1 MSDPFAEDAGAYV
14 LGALSDADRAAFVE
28 HLRGCVECRQ
38 AVADVEDLP
47 GLLALVPAEGPVDPP
62 ASVLSGLLAE
72 VERLEQADQLAA
84 RRAARGRRWWTGAG
98 LAAAAAAGVVLSGQ
112 LVPMPWTDG
121 APVVVAAATTTVQ
134 LTSEAPVPI
143 TASVDLTAVRWGT
156 KVDVTCSYQAG
167 QGGQGGQY
175 AAGAEYALILYDAAG
190 GTEEVATW
198 TVVPGVEMNVPAA
211 TATPLDQI
219 TRVEMVSVSGG
230 TVVLSGEVVG

>member
-28 HLRGCVECRQ
+28 HLRGCAECRQ

-62 ASVLSGLLAE
+62 ASVLSG
-72 VERLEQADQLAA
+72 
-84 RRAARGRRWWTGAG
+84 
-98 LAAAAAAGVVLSGQ
+98 Q
-112 LVPMPWTDG
+112 LVPMPWTEG

-134 LTSEAPVPI
+134 LTSEAAVPI
-143 TASVDLTAVRWGT
+143 TASVDLTAAPWGA
-156 KVDVTCSYQAG
+156 KVDVTCSYRVG

-175 AAGAEYALILYDAAG
+175 ASGAEYALIVYDAAG

-198 TVVPGVEMNVPAA
+198 TVVPGVEMNAPAA
-211 TATPLDQI
+211 TATQLDQI
-219 TRVEMVSVSGG
+219 TRVEMVAVSGVRWRG
-230 TVVLSGEVVG
+230 GAQWRGGRLAGAGPS

>member
-14 LGALSDADRAAFVE
+14 LGALSDADRAAFAE
-28 HLRGCVECRQ
+28 HLRGCAECRQ

-112 LVPMPWTDG
+112 LVPMPWTEG
-121 APVVVAAATTTVQ
+121 GPVVVAAATTTVP
-134 LTSEAPVPI
+134 LTSESDVPI

-156 KVDVTCSYQAG
+156 KVDVTCSYQV
-167 QGGQGGQY
+167 GQGGQY
-175 AAGAEYALILYDAAG
+175 TSGAEYALIVYDDAG

-211 TATPLDQI
+211 TATPLNQI

-230 TVVLSGEVVG
+230 AVVLSGVVSS

>member
-1 MSDPFAEDAGAYV
+1 MNDPFAEDPGAYV
-14 LGALSDADRAAFVE
+14 LGALSDADQAAFVE
-28 HLRGCVECRQ
+28 HLRGCAECRQ

-84 RRAARGRRWWTGAG
+84 RRVARGRRWWTGAG

-112 LVPMPWTDG
+112 LVPTPWTEG
-121 APVVVAAATTTVQ
+121 APVVVAAATTTVT
-134 LTSEAPVPI
+134 LTSEFDVPM

-156 KVDVTCSYQAG
+156 KVDVTCSYQVG
-167 QGGQGGQY
+167 PGGPY
-175 AAGAEYALILYDAAG
+175 ATGAEYALIVYDDTG

-219 TRVEMVSVSGG
+219 TRVEMVAVSGG
-230 TVVLSGEVVG
+230 AVVLSGVVSG

>member
-14 LGALSDADRAAFVE
+14 LGALSDADRTAFAE
-28 HLRGCVECRQ
+28 HLRGCAECRQ

-112 LVPMPWTDG
+112 LVPMPWTEG
-121 APVVVAAATTTVQ
+121 GPVVVAAATTTVP
-134 LTSEAPVPI
+134 LTSESDVPI

-156 KVDVTCSYQAG
+156 KVDVTCSYQV
-167 QGGQGGQY
+167 GQGGQY
-175 AAGAEYALILYDAAG
+175 ASGAEYALIVYDDAG

-219 TRVEMVSVSGG
+219 HPGGDGPVSGG
-230 TVVLSGEVVG
+230 AVVLSGVVSS

>member
-14 LGALSDADRAAFVE
+14 LGALSDADRTAFAE
-28 HLRGCVECRQ
+28 HLRGCAECRQ

-112 LVPMPWTDG
+112 LVPMPWTEG
-121 APVVVAAATTTVQ
+121 GPVVVAAATTTVP
-134 LTSEAPVPI
+134 LTSESDVPI

-156 KVDVTCSYQAG
+156 KADVTCSYQV
-167 QGGQGGQY
+167 GQGGQY
-175 AAGAEYALILYDAAG
+175 ASGAEYALIVYDDAG

-230 TVVLSGEVVG
+230 AVVLSGEAVG

>member
-14 LGALSDADRAAFVE
+14 LGALSDVDRAAFVA
-28 HLRGCVECRQ
+28 HLRGCAECRQ

-47 GLLALVPAEGPVDPP
+47 GLLALVPAEGSVDPP

-72 VERLEQADQLAA
+72 VERLEQADQLAT

-98 LAAAAAAGVVLSGQ
+98 VAAAAAACVVLSGQ
-112 LVPMPWTDG
+112 LVPMPWTED
-121 APVVVAAATTTVQ
+121 APVVVVAATTTVP
-134 LTSEAPVPI
+134 LISEAEVPI

-167 QGGQGGQY
+167 QGGQY
-175 AAGAEYALILYDAAG
+175 ALGAKYALIVYDAAG

-219 TRVEMVSVSGG
+219 TRVDLVAVSGG
-230 TVVLSGEVVG
+230 TVVLSGVVSG